1 MSTRFSLTYLESLPH
16 HKSYRYRRLIGLFE
30 PIKSRSTNVRPFS
43 LMSSTRSPA
52 RAGTRSVSRPRIVG
66 SCPRARIET
75 ATARRRVPRELR
87 SREPCRSCCR
97 FFLSSP
103 EPHSRQIPDGSPRS
117 PPPQTTPASTKIG
130 SAPLASLCAPMVCP
144 RPRRSPSTRTI
155 KPMATYQHPRHGSP
169 SRTTASRS

>member
-1 MSTRFSLTYLESLPH
+1 MSTRFSLTYLESLTSNWPF
-16 HKSYRYRRLIGLFE
+16 RTDQE
-30 PIKSRSTNVRPFS
+30 PVNQCATVFFDVVNQK
-43 LMSSTRSPA
+43 
-52 RAGTRSVSRPRIVG
+52 
-66 SCPRARIET
+66 PRARRHKIRISAPDRGIMPPRT
-75 ATARRRVPRELR
+75 YRNGDRASAGSSRTPLPRTVPILL
-87 SREPCRSCCR
+87 R

-155 KPMATYQHPRHGSP
+155 KPVPTYQHPRHGSP